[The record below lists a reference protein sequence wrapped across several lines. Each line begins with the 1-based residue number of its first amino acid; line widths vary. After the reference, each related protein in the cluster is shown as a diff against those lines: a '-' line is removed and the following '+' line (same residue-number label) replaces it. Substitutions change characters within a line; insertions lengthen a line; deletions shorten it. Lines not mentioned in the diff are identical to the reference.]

1 MSCTPLRPLYANRAS
16 SFSRNTRKLSG
27 MFGVLKLLQMT
38 APTCDPWCTVFER
51 PSRSS
56 QCRTINPDTI
66 HSRNSQGARLRLSL
80 LPVAVRST
88 HW

>member
-1 MSCTPLRPLYANRAS
+1 MRLALLIFVWIQIFARHWTMSCTPLRPLYANRAS
-16 SFSRNTRKLSG
+16 SFSRNTRN
-27 MFGVLKLLQMT
+27 
-38 APTCDPWCTVFER
+38 DPWLTVLER

-56 QCRTINPDTI
+56 QCRTINPDND
-66 HSRNSQGARLRLSL
+66 RNSQGARLRLSL